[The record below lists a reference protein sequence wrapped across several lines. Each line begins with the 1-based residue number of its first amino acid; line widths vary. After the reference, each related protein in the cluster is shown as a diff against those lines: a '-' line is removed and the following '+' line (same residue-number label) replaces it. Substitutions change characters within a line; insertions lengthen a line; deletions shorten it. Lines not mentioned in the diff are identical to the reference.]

1 MTSRH
6 DLQARLE
13 TIYVLLEDSTRRA
26 LAPTGLTPTQF
37 GLLDVLADAPRE
49 GLSITTLASQLL
61 CTRGNVSRLVGR
73 LQAAGLVSTGS
84 VSSDERLVLARLTRQ
99 GRLRL
104 DDARAALEAADAT
117 RFGDLD
123 PADLRRVTDDLQVLE
138 DGLRAWLTK
147 S

>member
-49 GLSITTLASQLL
+49 GLTITTLASELL

-84 VSSDERLVLARLTRQ
+84 VSSDERLVLARLTRR

-104 DDARAALEAADAT
+104 DEARTALASADAA

-123 PADLRRVTDDLQVLE
+123 AADLRRVTDDLQALE
-138 DGLRAWLTK
+138 DGLRAWLTT